1 MGGSEDFWM
10 GEEGTVRER
19 NAEEVG
25 FVGKFNRS
33 TAIHHLLLLFLT
45 KITINNPIFI
55 KYLSA
60 IGPYY
65 LSTVNS

>member
-1 MGGSEDFWM
+1 MGWSEDFWV
-10 GEEGTVRER
+10 GKEGTVGER
-19 NAEEVG
+19 KPEEVR
-25 FVGKFNRS
+25 FVGKFDRA
-33 TAIHHLLLLFLT
+33 TVIHHLLLLFFT
-45 KITINNPIFI
+45 KISMNHSVFI